1 MPRAPRLTGAEL
13 VRALC
18 RLGFEVV
25 GQRGSHV
32 RLRRPGSGPFVIVP
46 VHAGKIIGQGLLGA
60 ILDQAGVAVDDL
72 RHA

>member
-1 MPRAPRLTGAEL
+1 MPRTPRLTGADL
-13 VRALC
+13 VRAFC

-32 RLRRPGSGPFVIVP
+32 RLRRGSGPFVIVP

-60 ILDQAGVAVDDL
+60 ILDQAGVTVDEL